1 MTLLSVE
8 QIGGRICVWP
18 LVDKSTKLIRALLNL
33 LLAHT
38 KSKGLELYQN
48 LFCDF
53 MCICNFYHSR
63 FLSIPCSLLIFLEF
77 QLLFSYRSFDFSA
90 RRFFS

>member
-1 MTLLSVE
+1 MTLLSVK

-18 LVDKSTKLIRALLNL
+18 LVDKSTKLIRDLLNL
-33 LLAHT
+33 LLVHA
-38 KSKGLELYQN
+38 KSKGLKLYQN

-53 MCICNFYHSR
+53 ICMCNFYYFM
-63 FLSIPCSLLIFLEF
+63 FLSIPCSLLTFLEF

-90 RRFFS
+90 LRFVL